1 MKRTSL
7 VMLLL
12 AVMTVCLSSCSKDE
26 FDKVDNPTFAALY
39 AYLDRDAD
47 AVKAEMTS
55 LGFEF
60 DDYSSSDLNA
70 EKGSESYYF
79 KFRNGKVYHAEY
91 GYEASIPATAL
102 VTGKSPIKSAVL
114 DMLDAEKQFR
124 SQSSLTSF
132 NGSIETEEE
141 TTYTSKDSFLSA
153 VNSLEWKNLSE
164 AKSHSTYSDVTT
176 LVEFTFNELSY
187 GVEK

>member
-102 VTGKSPIKSAVL
+102 VTGKSPIKSAVT

-124 SQSSLTSF
+124 SQSSLTAFS
-132 NGSIETEEE
+132 GSIETEDEE
-141 TTYTSKDSFLSA
+141 TYTSKDAFLSA
-153 VNSLEWKNLSE
+153 VNDLDWKNLSE
-164 AKSHSTYSDVTT
+164 AKSHST
-176 LVEFTFNELSY
+176 
-187 GVEK
+187 